1 MTLRDPNEYIPATV
15 ARFRRYNHPKA
26 RTYVEYYDQNG
37 YFPDGIWE
45 DVQMLDMQFN
55 MQIAM
60 GKRPEDLEE

>member
-1 MTLRDPNEYIPATV
+1 MTLRDPDEYMPATV
-15 ARFRRYNHPKA
+15 ERFRSYNHPRA
-26 RTYVEYYDQNG
+26 RPYVEYYEQNG

-45 DVQMLDMQFN
+45 DVQILDMEFN